1 MKFFIIGLIVGMFL
15 MFVLL
20 IICALADGGDE

>member
-15 MFVLL
+15 MFALL
-20 IICALADGGDE
+20 LICALADGGDD